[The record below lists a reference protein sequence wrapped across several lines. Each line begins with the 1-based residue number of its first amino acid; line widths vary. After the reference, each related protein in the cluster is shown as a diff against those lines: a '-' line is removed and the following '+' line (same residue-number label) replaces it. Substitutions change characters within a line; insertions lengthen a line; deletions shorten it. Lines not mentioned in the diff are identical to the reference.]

1 MYAIISDGAHQYR
14 VEEGQVFEV
23 QRKGLPEGTETYEF
37 DRILMIGDVEDGP
50 KIGQPAVEGAKVT
63 ASVVGE
69 IKGDKLV
76 VQKHRRRKN
85 SSTKSGH
92 RQKFLQ
98 VRVESDAIHASTIHN
113 VLIVPLL
120 VGFDVVFR

>member
-14 VEEGQVFEV
+14 VEEGQVLEV
-23 QRKGLPEGTETYEF
+23 QRKDLPEDAKTYEF
-37 DRILMIGDVEDGP
+37 DRVLLIGDLEDGP
-50 KIGQPAVEGAKVT
+50 KIGQPVVEGAKVT
-63 ASVVGE
+63 ASVLGE

-85 SSTKSGH
+85 SSTKRGH

-98 VRVESDAIHASTIHN
+98 LRVEKIAY
-113 VLIVPLL
+113 
-120 VGFDVVFR
+120 